1 MPGSTSLG
9 IPFPLQGETVDAAS
23 WQDMADAVDALLSQ
37 LDTLRDLATS
47 KPSAS
52 ISGGTV
58 VTATG
63 VNGTVTGFTDVDWD
77 TGGYADLVTN
87 PDRVTVPAGV
97 YWAICEGSLTGYTTT
112 TVMRLSILADS
123 VIWGANNID
132 ILTGVGGIRS
142 FTWGAGTVMVSAASN
157 AIQVRTRWNGTG
169 GPATT
174 QSVTLRVYKIRDLA
188 DL

>member
-9 IPFPLQGETVDAAS
+9 IPYPLQGETVDAAS
-23 WQDMADAVDALLSQ
+23 WQDMADTVDGLLTQ
-37 LDTLRDLATS
+37 LDTIRDVAVS
-47 KPSAS
+47 KPSVS

-63 VNGTVTGFTDVDWD
+63 VNGTVTGFTTEDWD
-77 TGGYADLVTN
+77 TGGYADLGVN
-87 PDRVTVPAGV
+87 PDRVTVPAGIYFAV
-97 YWAICEGSLTGYTTT
+97 CEGSLTGFTTLT
-112 TVMRLSILADS
+112 MMRLSILADG
-123 VIWGANNID
+123 VIWGANNVD
-132 ILTGVGGIRS
+132 TLTGSGVFRFSWGG
-142 FTWGAGTVMVSAASN
+142 GTVMVSTASN